1 MDMKE
6 PVKPAPG
13 RRARKALATR
23 HRVLDA
29 AETLF
34 VRDGYAA
41 TTIAA
46 IAEEADVAVQ
56 TVYAVFGTKRAILS
70 ELLAIRVAGD
80 DDPVPLQ
87 SREQWQAIEREP
99 DPRQQLALLAALSTQ
114 IGNRIGGLYQV
125 LAGAAGSDP
134 EMAGLYRRQQQAR
147 YEDQQRLARSLARK
161 GALKEGLP
169 EATATDIMWAI
180 ANPNTHYALI
190 SERRWIPGQYEQWLT
205 HLLTCALLTSETHK
219 PAMPLEGDAGSRPG

>member
-1 MDMKE
+1 MDME
-6 PVKPAPG
+6 ETVKPAPG

-23 HRVLDA
+23 HSVLDA

-34 VRDGYAA
+34 VRDGYVA
-41 TTIAA
+41 TTITA

-56 TVYAVFGTKRAILS
+56 TVYAVFGNKRAILN
-70 ELLAIRVAGD
+70 ELLAIRVVD
-80 DDPVPLQ
+80 DDAVPLQ
-87 SREQWQAIEREP
+87 SREQWRAIECEP
-99 DPRQQLALLAALSTQ
+99 DPRRQLALLAALATQ

-134 EMAGLYRRQQQAR
+134 EIAELYRKQQQAR
-147 YEDQQRLARSLARK
+147 YKDQQRLARSLARK

-180 ANPNTHYALI
+180 ANPNTHHALI
-190 SERRWIPGQYEQWLT
+190 SERRWTPGQYEQWLA
-205 HLLTCALLTSETHK
+205 HMLTCALLPGGPLSK
-219 PAMPLEGDAGSRPG
+219 PCS

>member
-1 MDMKE
+1 MDE
-6 PVKPAPG
+6 SVKPAPG
-13 RRARKALATR
+13 RRERKALATR
-23 HRVLDA
+23 HQMLDA

-34 VRDGYAA
+34 IRDGYAA

-56 TVYAVFGTKRAILS
+56 TVYAVFGNKRTILS
-70 ELLAIRVAGD
+70 ELLAIRVTGD
-80 DDPVPLQ
+80 DHATPLQ
-87 SREQWQAIEREP
+87 SRAQWQAIEREP
-99 DPRQQLALLAALSTQ
+99 DPRRQLALLAALATQ

-134 EMAGLYRRQQQAR
+134 AIAELYRKQQQAR
-147 YEDQQRLARSLARK
+147 YKDQRRLARSLARK

-180 ANPNTHYALI
+180 ANPNTHYSLI
-190 SERRWIPGQYEQWLT
+190 SERRWTPAQYEQWLA
-205 HLLTCALLTSETHK
+205 HMLACALLTSATLSSP
-219 PAMPLEGDAGSRPG
+219 PASSQPG

>member
-1 MDMKE
+1 MEDAG
-6 PVKPAPG
+6 KPAAG

-34 VRDGYAA
+34 VRDGYVA
-41 TTIAA
+41 TTIAT

-56 TVYAVFGTKRAILS
+56 TVYAVFGNKRAVLS

-80 DDPVPLQ
+80 DDAIPVQ
-87 SREQWQAIEREP
+87 GREQWQAIEREP
-99 DPRQQLALLAALSTQ
+99 DPGRQLALLAALATQ

-134 EMAGLYRRQQQAR
+134 GIAELYREQQQAR
-147 YEDQQRLARSLARK
+147 YEDQRRLARSLARG

-169 EATATDIMWAI
+169 EATAADIMWTI

-190 SERRWIPGQYEQWLT
+190 SERGWTPGQYEQWLA
-205 HLLTCALLTSETHK
+205 HMLTCALLT
-219 PAMPLEGDAGSRPG
+219 GSTGW

>member
-1 MDMKE
+1 ME
-6 PVKPAPG
+6 HPVKPAPG

-29 AETLF
+29 AEALF

-46 IAEEADVAVQ
+46 VAEEADVAVA
-56 TVYAVFGTKRAILS
+56 TVYAVFGNKRAILS
-70 ELLAIRVAGD
+70 ELLAVRVAGD
-80 DDPVPLQ
+80 DHAVPLH

-99 DPRQQLALLAALSTQ
+99 DPGRQLALLAALATQ
-114 IGNRIGGLYQV
+114 VGDRIGGLYQV

-134 EMAGLYRRQQQAR
+134 EIAELYRKQQQAR
-147 YEDQQRLARSLARK
+147 YEDQRRLARSLARK
-161 GALKEGLP
+161 GALKEGLR

-180 ANPNTHYALI
+180 ANPNTHHALI
-190 SERRWIPGQYEQWLT
+190 GERGWTPGQYEQWLA
-205 HLLTCALLTSETHK
+205 HMLTSALLTSG
-219 PAMPLEGDAGSRPG
+219 PLSPPGG

>member
-1 MDMKE
+1 MEDA
-6 PVKPAPG
+6 VKPVAG

-34 VRDGYAA
+34 ARDGYVA

-56 TVYAVFGTKRAILS
+56 TVYAVFGNKRAVLS

-80 DDPVPLQ
+80 DDAVPMQ
-87 SREQWQAIEREP
+87 GREQWQAIEREP
-99 DPRQQLALLAALSTQ
+99 DPGRQLALLAALATQ

-134 EMAGLYRRQQQAR
+134 GIAELYREQQQAR
-147 YEDQQRLARSLARK
+147 YEDQRRLARSLARR

-169 EATATDIMWAI
+169 EATAADIMWTI
-180 ANPNTHYALI
+180 ANPNTHHALI
-190 SERRWIPGQYEQWLT
+190 SERGWTPGQYEQWLA
-205 HLLTCALLTSETHK
+205 HMLTCALLPEAK
-219 PAMPLEGDAGSRPG
+219 GG

>member
-1 MDMKE
+1 MEE
-6 PVKPAPG
+6 PVQPALG

-29 AETLF
+29 AEAHF

-41 TTIAA
+41 TTMAS

-56 TVYAVFGTKRAILS
+56 TVYAVFGNKRAILS
-70 ELLAIRVAGD
+70 ELLAVRVAGD
-80 DDPVPLQ
+80 DDTIPPGFPARLQ
-87 SREQWQAIEREP
+87 GREQWQAIEIEP
-99 DPRQQLALLAALSTQ
+99 DPRRQLSLLAALATQ

-134 EMAGLYRRQQQAR
+134 EMAELYRKQQHAR
-147 YEDQQRLARSLARK
+147 YTDQQRLARSLADQ
-161 GALKEGLP
+161 GALREGLS

-180 ANPNTHYALI
+180 ANPNTHYALV
-190 SERRWIPGQYEQWLT
+190 SERGWTPEAYEQWLAHT
-205 HLLTCALLTSETHK
+205 LTCALLPE
-219 PAMPLEGDAGSRPG
+219 R

>member
-1 MDMKE
+1 MGMKE

-56 TVYAVFGTKRAILS
+56 TVYAVFGTKRAILN

-80 DDPVPLQ
+80 DDAIPLQ

-99 DPRQQLALLAALSTQ
+99 DPRRQLALLAALATQ

-134 EMAGLYRRQQQAR
+134 EMAELYRKQQQAR
-147 YEDQQRLARSLARK
+147 YKDQQRLARSLARK

-190 SERRWIPGQYEQWLT
+190 SERRWTPGQYEQWLA
-205 HLLTCALLTSETHK
+205 HLLTCALLTSETMSQ
-219 PAMPLEGDAGSRPG
+219 PRS

>member
-1 MDMKE
+1 MED
-6 PVKPAPG
+6 PVKPAAG

-23 HRVLDA
+23 HRMLDT
-29 AETLF
+29 AESLF

-56 TVYAVFGTKRAILS
+56 TIYAVFGNKRAILN
-70 ELLAIRVAGD
+70 ELLAVRITGD
-80 DDPVPLQ
+80 DHAIPLQ

-99 DPRQQLALLAALSTQ
+99 DPRRQLALLAALATQ

-134 EMAGLYRRQQQAR
+134 EIAELYRQQQQAR
-147 YEDQQRLARSLARK
+147 YKDQRRLARSLARK
-161 GALKEGLP
+161 NALKEGLP
-169 EATATDIMWAI
+169 EATATDIMWTI
-180 ANPNTHYALI
+180 ANPDTHYALI
-190 SERRWIPGQYEQWLT
+190 SERRWTPGQYEQWLA
-205 HLLTCALLTSETHK
+205 HMLTCALLS
-219 PAMPLEGDAGSRPG
+219 LNSSGCSRTAAVAPFNQSS